1 MSATATSA
9 VQTTQVY
16 QLFIKA
22 APERIWEA
30 ITSPEQVAR
39 YFYGALFDGPPV
51 VGARWR
57 ARTLDQA
64 QLLNDGEVFEVDPPR
79 RFVHGWKALYDPEMA
94 AEVESRITWEIE
106 PQDGGYSKLT
116 LIHDRLEASPKTA
129 LSVSGGW
136 MLILSGLK
144 SLIETGE
151 PLIDFTR
158 EDAA

>member
-1 MSATATSA
+1 MSAPAASA

-22 APERIWEA
+22 SPERIWEA
-30 ITSPEQVAR
+30 IADPEQVAR
-39 YFYGALFDGPPV
+39 YFYGALFEGPPV
-51 VGARWR
+51 VGGRWR
-57 ARTLDQA
+57 ARTLDHS
-64 QLLNDGEVFEVDPPR
+64 QLLNDGEIFEVDPPR

-151 PLIDFTR
+151 PLIDFTKG
-158 EDAA
+158 DAT